1 MAVRVPVDV
10 PMRAPVCIR
19 GSRTL
24 FLRNGSDYRCV
35 MLIADII
42 KSKGSDVVTASP
54 TDTVADLAALLAE
67 HRIGAVVVSSDGS
80 AIDGIVSERDVVRA
94 IPTRGADLLSVTVA
108 DIMTREVVTCTPRQ
122 TVVELADLM
131 TQHRFRHLPVVDE
144 DTLVA
149 IVSIGDIVKAR
160 TALLEDER
168 DQLIGYVQQ

>member
-1 MAVRVPVDV
+1 
-10 PMRAPVCIR
+10 
-19 GSRTL
+19 
-24 FLRNGSDYRCV
+24 

-42 KSKGSDVVTASP
+42 KSKGADVVTASP
-54 TDTVADLAALLAE
+54 SDTVADLAALLAE
-67 HRIGAVVVSSDGS
+67 HRIGAVVVSADGRR
-80 AIDGIVSERDVVRA
+80 IDGIVSERDVVRA

-122 TVVELADLM
+122 TVTQMADLM
-131 TQHRFRHLPVVDE
+131 TEHRFRHLPVVE
-144 DTLVA
+144 DDALVA